1 MRRRADDLAPT
12 NPLADAL
19 LADAYEFT
27 MAYAWWKNGHAERAA
42 VADLYFRR
50 NPFGGEFSV
59 FAGLAEVV
67 RFLSSYRFS
76 PAHIERLRTLLRT
89 PPLASLTGSAFSRTH
104 TCNRSSVH
112 SRGDA

>member
-1 MRRRADDLAPT
+1 MPRRADDLAPT

-27 MAYAWWKNGHAERAA
+27 MAYAWWKNGHAERPA

-50 NPFGGEFSV
+50 NPFGGEFTV

-76 PAHIERLRTLLRT
+76 PAHIERLRTLLPAGTDPGFFDWLR
-89 PPLASLTGSAFSRTH
+89 ALTLDRVRVRPFVR
-104 TCNRSSVH
+104 
-112 SRGDA
+112 